1 VQQRDEEVFG
11 FARVGAV
18 EARSPCSIEFDHMS
32 LVGSGFLGVLDEG
45 LALLDVVASSTRA
58 RRADGRSNL
67 GLAFSEGNVGI
78 DFQGREIHFL
88 GFFTS
93 DVSRQIGYQLEARRS
108 NSHVHVEN
116 VFERSES
123 IGTLLED
130 DLDGMVTVTDE
141 DGYAILGWVESGIN
155 VDTIG
160 NVSAESKDEVIFFED
175 FEAVHALLFEP
186 EVLGFLRLFRAD
198 KVRFEEDGEFGR
210 DVFTGMETEEVRE
223 ITSSRDLTDD
233 DFLQNVTVLT
243 DHLAGNCRHGS
254 GGRDGS
260 RASTALGFG
269 SGRGE
274 RSLLA
279 FLTLVVLAFRRRS
292 GSGERGSSGS
302 RSGLAFALFVTF
314 FRKRSSS
321 GSGSGSG
328 CWRLVLVIPLI
339 LPNTEV
345 HKEYTDQ

>member
-1 VQQRDEEVFG
+1 
-11 FARVGAV
+11 
-18 EARSPCSIEFDHMS
+18 
-32 LVGSGFLGVLDEG
+32 LDEG
-45 LALLDVVASSTRA
+45 LAFLDVEASSTRA

-67 GLAFSEGNVGI
+67 GLAFGEGNVGI
-78 DFQGREIHFL
+78 DFQNREIHFL

-93 DVSRQIGYQLEARRS
+93 DVSRQIRHQLEARRS

-130 DLDGMVTVTDE
+130 DLDGMLTITDE
-141 DGYAILGWVESGIN
+141 QSHTVLGWVESGIN
-155 VDTIG
+155 VHTIG
-160 NVSAESKDEVIFFED
+160 NVSAEREDEVIFFED

-210 DVFTGMETEEVRE
+210 HVFAGMETEVVSE
-223 ITSSRDLTDD
+223 ITSSRDLANDQL
-233 DFLQNVTVLT
+233 LQNVTVLT

-292 GSGERGSSGS
+292 GSGKRSGSGS
-302 RSGLAFALFVTF
+302 RSGLAFAFVIAF
-314 FRKRSSS
+314 FRKRS
-321 GSGSGSG
+321 GSRDRSG
-328 CWRLVLVIPLI
+328 CGCGCLVLVVL
-339 LPNTEV
+339 T
-345 HKEYTDQ
+345 